1 MSKRRFNKEQIDK
14 LLGNK
19 NVARCSEKSISYA
32 REFKLAAVKRY
43 NDDGLPASEIFR
55 EAGFDLYLIGKDAP
69 KGCLRCWRR
78 AYAAKGEGELLIET
92 RGRGKGG
99 GRPKTKNITEA
110 DKIERLEAE
119 VAYLK
124 AENDFLAKL
133 RAKRTE

>member
-32 REFKLAAVKRY
+32 HGFKLAAIKQY
-43 NDDGLPASEIFR
+43 NEDGLPASKIF
-55 EAGFDLYLIGKDAP
+55 EDAGFDLYLIGKDTP
-69 KGCLRCWRR
+69 KECLRSWRR
-78 AYAAKGEGELLIET
+78 VSVVKGEGELLIET

>member
-14 LLGNK
+14 LLENK

-32 REFKLAAVKRY
+32 HKFKLASVKRY
-43 NDDGLPASEIFR
+43 NEDGLPASEVFR
-55 EAGFDLYLIGKDAP
+55 EAGFDLHLIGKDAP
-69 KGCLRCWRR
+69 KNCLRCWRR
-78 AYAAKGEGELLIET
+78 VYAAKGDGELLIET
-92 RGRGKGG
+92 RGRGKKG

-110 DKIERLEAE
+110 DKIERLTAE

>member
-1 MSKRRFNKEQIDK
+1 MDR
-14 LLGNK
+14 LLKNK
-19 NVARCSEKSISYA
+19 NAARCSEKSISYA
-32 REFKLAAVKRY
+32 KKFKLAAVKRY
-43 NDDGLPASEIFR
+43 NEDGLPASEVFR
-55 EAGFDLYLIGKDAP
+55 EAGFDLHLIGKDTP
-69 KGCLRCWRR
+69 KDCLRCWRR

-110 DKIERLEAE
+110 EKIERLAAE

>member
-1 MSKRRFNKEQIDK
+1 MSKRRFNKEQINK
-14 LLGNK
+14 LLKNK
-19 NVARCSEKSISYA
+19 NVSKCSEKSISYA
-32 REFKLAAVKRY
+32 HKFKIAAVKRY
-43 NDDGLPASEIFR
+43 NEDGLPASKIFK

-69 KGCLRCWRR
+69 NGCLRCWRR
-78 AYAAKGEGELLIET
+78 AYAAKGESELLIET

-110 DKIERLEAE
+110 DRIKWLTAE

>member
-14 LLGNK
+14 LLENK

-32 REFKLAAVKRY
+32 KKFKLAAVKRY
-43 NDDGLPASEIFR
+43 NEDGLPASEVFR
-55 EAGFDLYLIGKDAP
+55 EAGFDLQMIGKYAP
-69 KGCLRCWRR
+69 KNCLQCWRR
-78 AYAAKGEGELLIET
+78 AYAAKGESELLVET
-92 RGRGKGG
+92 RGKGG